1 MLESLLPLVNLSDD
15 MVFTAML
22 VFGRVG
28 GVAAL
33 LPGFGEQSVPMR
45 VRLMGALAFTF
56 IAWPLVWPKVAVLPE
71 TGLALLLLITI
82 EVFIGMMIGLAIRM
96 IVMALQ
102 LAGSMAAQATSISQI
117 VGAGAT
123 PDPMPAIGNALVLS
137 GLALALAAG
146 LHVKAVLAIALSY
159 DIVPAGLAPDGEG
172 LATWGVDQA
181 AHAFELAFALAAPF
195 VLASFAYNLA
205 LGFINRAMPQLMVAF
220 IGAPAIMAGGL
231 LILAAGA
238 PALLQ
243 VWNAALDA
251 ALNDPFGLR

>member
-1 MLESLLPLVNLSDD
+1 M
-15 MVFTAML
+15 
-22 VFGRVG
+22 
-28 GVAAL
+28 

-45 VRLMGALAFTF
+45 IRLVGALAFTV
-56 IAWPLVWPKVAVLPE
+56 ISWPLVWPKMGAMPE
-71 TGLALLLLITI
+71 TGLALLLLLTV
-82 EVFIGMMIGLAIRM
+82 EVFIGTMIGLAIRM

-102 LAGSMAAQATSISQI
+102 LAGSIAAQATSISQI

-146 LHVKAVLAIALSY
+146 LHIKAVLAISLSY
-159 DIVPAGLAPDGEG
+159 DIVPPGFAPPGEAI
-172 LATWGVDQA
+172 ATWGVDQV

-195 VLASFAYNLA
+195 VLASFVYNLA

-238 PALLQ
+238 PALLT
-243 VWNAALDA
+243 VWSAALDG
-251 ALNDPFGLR
+251 ALSDPFGLR